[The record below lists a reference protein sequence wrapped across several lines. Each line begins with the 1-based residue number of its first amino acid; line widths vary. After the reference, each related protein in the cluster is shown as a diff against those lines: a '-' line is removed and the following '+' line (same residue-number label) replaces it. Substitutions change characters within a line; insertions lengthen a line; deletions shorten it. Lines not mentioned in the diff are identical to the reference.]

1 MFSRAMVAPVI
12 TRQDGKAR
20 IEKQIMV
27 SFSEKDE

>member
-1 MFSRAMVAPVI
+1 MVAPVI
-12 TRQDGKAR
+12 TRQDGKEK